1 MASWQNVVSLISQRI
16 LLSKTYLL
24 RRMVK
29 ASLMVL
35 VLLNIMAISQ
45 VVCTSNG
52 IPNIVMAQPIT
63 QSSGG
68 NQTGISD
75 VVPYNNPNLGFS
87 LEYPAN
93 WEKEESLTFVSPQ
106 GGVGNRTPEV
116 ISITTEVL
124 PTSDFN
130 LERYTA
136 AALGQV
142 EVFQDFRLLNSSS
155 TTLGGFP
162 SHLIV
167 YTFTDESQTPLQN
180 LQVWTVKDGMAYV
193 ITYGGTPEEFDSS
206 LPAFQSIIDS
216 FSLE

>member
-1 MASWQNVVSLISQRI
+1 
-16 LLSKTYLL
+16 
-24 RRMVK
+24 MVK

-35 VLLNIMAISQ
+35 ILLNIMAITQ
-45 VVCTSNG
+45 VVYTSNG
-52 IPNIVMAQPIT
+52 TPNIAIAQPIT

-75 VVPYNNPNLGFS
+75 LVPYNNPNLGFS
-87 LEYPAN
+87 LEYPTN

-106 GGVGNRTPEV
+106 GGIGNRTPEL

-124 PTSDFN
+124 PTSDYN
-130 LERYTA
+130 LERYTE

-155 TTLGGFP
+155 TTLGGLP
-162 SHLIV
+162 AHLIV

-216 FSLE
+216 FALYK

>member
-1 MASWQNVVSLISQRI
+1 
-16 LLSKTYLL
+16 
-24 RRMVK
+24 
-29 ASLMVL
+29 MVL
-35 VLLNIMAISQ
+35 VLLNIMAITQ
-45 VVCTSNG
+45 VIYTSNG
-52 IPNIVMAQPIT
+52 IPNIAIAQPIT

-87 LEYPAN
+87 LEYPTN

-106 GGVGNRTPEV
+106 GGIGNRTPEV
-116 ISITTEVL
+116 INITTEVL

-130 LERYTA
+130 LERYTE

-155 TTLGGFP
+155 TTLAGLP
-162 SHLIV
+162 AHLIV
-167 YTFTDESQTPLQN
+167 YTFTDENQTPLQN
-180 LQVWTVKDGMAYV
+180 LQVWTVKDGMAYIV
-193 ITYGGTPEEFDSS
+193 TYGGAPEEFDSS